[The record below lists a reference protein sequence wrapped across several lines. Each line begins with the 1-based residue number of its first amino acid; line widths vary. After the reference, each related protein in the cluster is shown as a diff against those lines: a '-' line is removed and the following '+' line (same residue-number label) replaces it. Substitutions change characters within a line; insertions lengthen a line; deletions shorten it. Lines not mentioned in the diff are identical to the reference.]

1 MKSYPA
7 TVVAVDAQQATVR
20 LEQTGQEI
28 VFAHSSF
35 NALPAELRQV
45 GTKGFIH
52 FPKPPPSFARM
63 AA

>member
-7 TVVAVDAQQATVR
+7 TVVAVDSQQTTVR

-28 VFAHSSF
+28 VFEHTSF
-35 NALPAELRQV
+35 NALPADLRQV
-45 GTKGFIH
+45 GVKGFIH